1 MFYYVYFDDP
11 NNIGHDSLDVL
22 EIVWETANCRFV
34 SGPHN
39 RVQTNLKSNEN
50 YYNYLTSC
58 GFFSWHFFR
67 FFWKFKPYHY
77 LGIFPQRKATPVHT
91 VKLRDVDRSTIQ
103 FCTLL
108 AKDFTVSVCPWPNGL
123 KIRLI
128 IKISTHPCYPRNFDC
143 FSWGWSRKKN
153 WKKKSKLYD

>member
-108 AKDFTVSVCPWPNGL
+108 AKGNNTQDKQSGTT
-123 KIRLI
+123 IRKYYVGDKMEKEM
-128 IKISTHPCYPRNFDC
+128 IK
-143 FSWGWSRKKN
+143 
-153 WKKKSKLYD
+153 L

>member
-1 MFYYVYFDDP
+1 M
-11 NNIGHDSLDVL
+11 
-22 EIVWETANCRFV
+22 
-34 SGPHN
+34 
-39 RVQTNLKSNEN
+39 
-50 YYNYLTSC
+50 TSC

-153 WKKKSKLYD
+153 EKKNPKWPTQKSMFYKTVNSQYFFAKILQIGPWSSKINWCEGHYIM